1 MGPVA
6 WPTSRVAGSERTHR
20 FEYPAAMDARGFARC
35 GLGHDVW
42 FLLRRHVAPEA
53 TRLRPWD
60 HANRSEPAG
69 HHAAFGPVVVL
80 VRPYPIIMSL
90 RRLMSDMRQECCRT
104 SRPIRR
110 HQL

>member
-35 GLGHDVW
+35 GPGHDVW
-42 FLLRRHVAPEA
+42 FLLRHHVAPEA
-53 TRLRPWD
+53 TRLWPWD

-69 HHAAFGPVVVL
+69 HHAA
-80 VRPYPIIMSL
+80 YSL
-90 RRLMSDMRQECCRT
+90 LEFAHWGVAQGRRGRNGARQASST
-104 SRPIRR
+104 VGLPFRR
-110 HQL
+110 NS